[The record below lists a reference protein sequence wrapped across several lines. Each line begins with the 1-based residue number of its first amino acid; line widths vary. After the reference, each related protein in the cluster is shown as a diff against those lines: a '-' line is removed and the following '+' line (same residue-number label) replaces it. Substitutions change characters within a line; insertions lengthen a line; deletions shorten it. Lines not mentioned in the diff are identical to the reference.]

1 MDLEE
6 KYSKENKEKAV
17 EDIKTAVLIALTGP
31 LSCDEVK
38 EAVEQAINEADKFL
52 RSQIRGSHH
61 TLDFNI
67 MGTES
72 FRFRCDKPNIVE
84 LPCKAPEAEDSDEKG
99 SVDWQQYIDAFKP
112 AHHESKHL
120 SKEDGELCPYPKS
133 PEYKHRWKDLTAMER
148 VLSHLEPIG
157 KLKFSCWDHEE
168 HKMIPI
174 IRKITDEKDRRVEDK
189 ITYIVNDTNVEV
201 WTPEEHI
208 TYGKS
213 YIMDLMRQYAW
224 EK

>member
-1 MDLEE
+1 M
-6 KYSKENKEKAV
+6 EKA
-17 EDIKTAVLIALTGP
+17 
-31 LSCDEVK
+31 
-38 EAVEQAINEADKFL
+38 
-52 RSQIRGSHH
+52 
-61 TLDFNI
+61 
-67 MGTES
+67 
-72 FRFRCDKPNIVE
+72 
-84 LPCKAPEAEDSDEKG
+84 
-99 SVDWQQYIDAFKP
+99 
-112 AHHESKHL
+112 
-120 SKEDGELCPYPKS
+120 
-133 PEYKHRWKDLTAMER
+133 
-148 VLSHLEPIG
+148 LSHLKPIG